1 MALVVET
8 GAGLA
13 NAEAYISVAN
23 ADAYFLAR
31 ANAAW
36 ALLLTADKEAALRK
50 GADYMAQQYA
60 SRWQGVRVTSTQ
72 ALDWP
77 RSAVCAFG
85 YSVAYTIVPAAVAN
99 ANAELALKA
108 STGELSPDIGRL
120 KKRTKVGPLEVE
132 YADNAPATTQYKAV
146 DGMLAP
152 YLNGTG
158 GASRKVVRV

>member
-13 NAEAYISVAN
+13 NAEAYISVVN

-31 ANAAW
+31 SNAAW
-36 ALLLTADKEAALRK
+36 AALDSMSKESALRK
-50 GADYMAQQYA
+50 GADYMGQMYA
-60 SRWQGVRVTSTQ
+60 SRWQGFRVSATQ

-77 RSAVCAFG
+77 RSGVCAFG
-85 YSVAYTIVPAAVAN
+85 YDVAYTTVPAAVAN
-99 ANAELALKA
+99 ANAELALRA
-108 STGELSPDIGRL
+108 STGDLLADVGRL

-132 YADNAPATTQYKAV
+132 YADNVPASTQYKAI

>member
-8 GAGLA
+8 GTGSSTS
-13 NAEAYISVAN
+13 EAYISVAN

-36 ALLLTADKEAALRK
+36 ALLDTTAKEAALRK
-50 GADYMAQQYA
+50 GCDYMAQQYA
-60 SRWQGVRVTSTQ
+60 DNWQGYRVNATQ

-77 RSAVCAFG
+77 RVNVIAFG
-85 YSVAYTIVPAAVAN
+85 YSVLSTIVPPAIAN

-120 KKRTKVGPLEVE
+120 KSKTKVGPIQVE
-132 YADNAPATTQYKAV
+132 YADNAPPYTQYRAV
-146 DGMLAP
+146 DNMLAP
-152 YLNGTG
+152 YLNGSG
-158 GASRKVVRV
+158 GAFRKVVRT